1 MCSLLGSVG
10 QEWRHSLAEVFAS
23 GFLVKLSSGH
33 QPGSGSHLKTWLGMD
48 PLSSSCGCW
57 KPWVSWW
64 AAGLGPS
71 VPRWVSAWGCF
82 SSLSVGVLWREDH
95 DMRQLISSKPM
106 RRVYREHLLARW
118 KLEPCVVNSQMKS
131 LLPYVTGPTR
141 TQDKWM
147 VWAWTPVKVGGCHW
161 GHLGIC
167 PPQMGSEVWSFDFIW
182 AVLCFGL

>member
-1 MCSLLGSVG
+1 MKAQLSWGLCFRVSCEAVIKASARVRVSSENLTRDGSAFKLMWLL
-10 QEWRHSLAEVFAS
+10 EA
-23 GFLVKLSSGH
+23 LS
-33 QPGSGSHLKTWLGMD
+33 
-48 PLSSSCGCW
+48 
-57 KPWVSWW
+57 SWW

-131 LLPYVTGPTR
+131 LLPYITGPTR